1 MTPEI
6 ERVIDPAF
14 VVGLSRLPIDEV
26 RARRRDAQS
35 VENALS
41 YVRRMVQGRLD
52 IVGAELQRRRA
63 GGDPADLSDLVY
75 RLPDIL
81 AESRPGGLG
90 NGPDSPGGGNM
101 ARPPLEL
108 EPDRAV
114 TEALESRLDQL
125 LDLANAS
132 SLGDLDSAGLLDL
145 ADRLAALEQQVS
157 AHRST
162 LHDVIGALQV
172 EITRRY
178 RTGEASVDSLLS

>member
-6 ERVIDPAF
+6 ERVIDPGF
-14 VVGLSRLPIDEV
+14 VAQLASLSIDEV

-52 IVGAELQRRRA
+52 IVGAELQRRRE
-63 GGDPADLSDLVY
+63 GGDPGDLSELVY

-81 AESRPGGLG
+81 GEARPGA
-90 NGPDSPGGGNM
+90 PASGGQL

-108 EPDRAV
+108 EPDRNV
-114 TEALESRLDQL
+114 TEALEARLDEMI
-125 LDLANAS
+125 DLGDAA
-132 SLGDLDSAGLLDL
+132 SLGDLDDSGLLDL
-145 ADRLAALEQQVS
+145 ADRLAALESQVS

-162 LHDVIGALQV
+162 LHDAIGALQG